1 VFSLKESKLVKK
13 IKRLL
18 KQAGLPRWLHRF
30 GPKKFEFW
38 QHFMAL
44 LVKESCKMSY
54 RRVSKFLN
62 ELGFR
67 VPTYSALAK
76 MVKRLP
82 GRLLQLLLAATTR
95 FKQVI
100 VAAADATF
108 FPRTNPSFHY
118 LKRCKRKM
126 PLKKAVQLTALFD
139 TRRKQWLAASPR
151 LKRASEPKQAIRL
164 LEQPFNIKNFVG
176 DKANDSEELFKA
188 LRKRGV
194 QAHVPV
200 KKNIRRGLQRKFFQ
214 ARFRTRTYHRR
225 SLVEAGFSSLK
236 RKHGASVSNKRV
248 RTIKNQLMF
257 RLINQNAKILPNRK
271 DFQQSPFDREY

>member
-1 VFSLKESKLVKK
+1 MKEVKLVKK

-18 KQAGLPRWLHRF
+18 KQAGLPRWLHHF

-38 QHFMAL
+38 QHALAL
-44 LVKESCKMSY
+44 LVKESCKLSY
-54 RRVSKFLN
+54 RRVSKFLID
-62 ELGFR
+62 LGFI

-82 GRLLQLLLAATTR
+82 SKLLQALLAATTR
-95 FKQVI
+95 FKHVV

-126 PLKKAVQLTALFD
+126 PLKKAVMLTALFD
-139 TRRKQWLAASPR
+139 TRRKKWLAASPR
-151 LKRASEPKQAIRL
+151 LKRTSEPKQAIRL
-164 LEQPFNIKNFVG
+164 LDQVKELKNFVA
-176 DKANDSEELFKA
+176 DKASDSEELLKHV
-188 LRKRGV
+188 RKKGT
-194 QAHVPV
+194 QAHVPT
-200 KKNIRRGLQRKFFQ
+200 KKGVYRGVQRKYFQ

-236 RKHGASVSNKRV
+236 RKQGTSVSNKRV
-248 RTIKNQLMF
+248 RTIRNQLMF
-257 RLINQNAKILPNRK
+257 RIINQNAKILPHRK
-271 DFQQSPFDREY
+271 DFQQSSVGVMFI